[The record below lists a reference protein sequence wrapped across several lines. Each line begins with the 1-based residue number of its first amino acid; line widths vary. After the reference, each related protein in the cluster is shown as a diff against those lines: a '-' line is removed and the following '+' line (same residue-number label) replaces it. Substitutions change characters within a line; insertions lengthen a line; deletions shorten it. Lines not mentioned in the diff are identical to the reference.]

1 MEKATI
7 QRQNKLLELAQ
18 QDEIYCT
25 WEKSFEN
32 CREAFVQFAAN
43 QPEDIRNM
51 LFGYADCGRM
61 AQQRMVNL
69 ACEHMIFPEEK

>member
-1 MEKATI
+1 MEKAAI

-18 QDEIYCT
+18 QDEIYCV

-32 CREAFVQFAAN
+32 CREAFIQFAAN
-43 QPEDIRNM
+43 QPEEIRNM
-51 LFGYADCGRM
+51 LFGYADCGRI